1 MNICILML
9 GCKELINRLQTH
21 RECGLLGLLNKLQFS
36 MGVLVKEMIGFY
48 PIRVLVLYKLFYVQL
63 NP

>member
-1 MNICILML
+1 
-9 GCKELINRLQTH
+9 
-21 RECGLLGLLNKLQFS
+21 
-36 MGVLVKEMIGFY
+36 MGVLVKEMIGFC